1 MVNVKVIFLK
11 VIINGVPKQW
21 NSDIAND
28 VFLKYI
34 LNNILDIKVG
44 VRKANN
50 NIDDN
55 YEWDNLK
62 KVNQGKARE
71 YKKIYKQ
78 ALDKIKDTTLR
89 ELLGNKKVKKRF
101 NSVKLDDRI
110 MDYKLNE
117 LTPSTLK
124 RMYEFPL
131 DSKETKV
138 QLKKGVEDYD
148 SYFDDLYNITTDAD
162 NIKRVKID
170 ELNKFKD
177 GDKFKTLVNL
187 GFTNIKLAEP
197 YTKTSGDLKRGGK
210 NPQLGTDT
218 PSDLVSTLTDQVI
231 PLVVETMGSRRT
243 VTPTSAVDP
252 IVVHLGKK
260 YEDNNKEEVA
270 KYRQIKNLEKKLRNE
285 INRTFKTEYRKML
298 LDFEDEKEREIDRK
312 LDEVKDKKG
321 KEVNIVRP
329 TLKDLEKE
337 AKKQEISNKLATEL
351 FDFQKEVE
359 KLIGETGLT
368 LLQIFRGTTSP
379 ELLGDKKANSIDKF
393 QEFTYEIFFD
403 GKDNI
408 FEESPALEDEIKQM
422 IETKKEEVEKMENE
436 FYKKYK
442 DAPSKFS
449 KDEKKESF
457 EKTKTFLKRRLK
469 PYLNDLENVYKID
482 FEVKK
487 TKTKKST
494 NYEIKRLYATPTSI
508 IFQGGSFNP
517 KKKKTRI
524 IESRV
529 DISHLN
535 TFINSILSR
544 VKTLEVGI

>member
-1 MVNVKVIFLK
+1 MK

-21 NSDIAND
+21 NNDIAND

-44 VRKANN
+44 TRKANN

-78 ALDKIKDTTLR
+78 ALDKIKDTTLK

-101 NSVKLDDRI
+101 NSVKLNDRI
-110 MDYKLNE
+110 MNYKLNE

-162 NIKRVKID
+162 NVKRVKID

-197 YTKTSGDLKRGGK
+197 YTKTSGDLKRGGA
-210 NPQLGTDT
+210 NPKLGVETPTDIV
-218 PSDLVSTLTDQVI
+218 LTLTDQVI
-231 PLVVETMGSRRT
+231 PLVVETAGGGSRT
-243 VTPTSAVDP
+243 VTSTSAVDP
-252 IVVHLGKK
+252 IVVYLGKK
-260 YEDNNKEEVA
+260 YEDKNKEEVA
-270 KYRQIKNLEKKLRNE
+270 KYRQIENLEKKLRNE

-368 LLQIFRGTTSP
+368 LIQIFRGTTSP

-393 QEFTYEIFFD
+393 QELTYEIFFD

-408 FEESPALEDEIKQM
+408 FEESPALEDEKEEM
-422 IETKKEEVEKMENE
+422 IDAKKEEVEKMESE

-449 KDEKKESF
+449 KNDRRDSF
-457 EKTKTFLKRRLK
+457 EKTKDFLNKTLK
-469 PYLNDLENVYKID
+469 PYLNDLKNAYRID
-482 FEVKK
+482 FEVEKR
-487 TKTKKST
+487 KTKKST
-494 NYEIKRLYATPTSI
+494 NYIIKRLYATPTSI

-517 KKKKTRI
+517 KKKKTSI

>member
-44 VRKANN
+44 IRKANN

-78 ALDKIKDTTLR
+78 ALDKIKDTTLK

-197 YTKTSGDLKRGGK
+197 YTKTSGDLAEQGK
-210 NPQLGTDT
+210 NPQLGKDT
-218 PSDLVSTLTDQVI
+218 PSDLISTLTEQVI

-252 IVVHLGKK
+252 IVVQLGKK

-368 LLQIFRGTTSP
+368 LANIFRGTSSP

-393 QEFTYEIFFD
+393 QEFTYEDFFD

-408 FEESPALEDEIKQM
+408 FEKSPALETKTKTI
-422 IETKKEEVEKMENE
+422 INAKKEEVEKMESE

-449 KDEKKESF
+449 SDDGKNSF
-457 EKTKTFLKRRLK
+457 EKTKDFLKKRLK
-469 PYLNDLENVYKID
+469 PYLNDLENAYKID
-482 FEVKK
+482 FEVEK

-494 NYEIKRLYATPTSI
+494 NYKIKRLYATPTSI

>member
-1 MVNVKVIFLK
+1 MK

-44 VRKANN
+44 IRKANN

-78 ALDKIKDTTLR
+78 ALDKIKDTTLK
-89 ELLGNKKVKKRF
+89 ELLENKKVKKRF
-101 NSVKLDDRI
+101 NPVKLDDRI

-197 YTKTSGDLKRGGK
+197 YTKTSGDLTEGGK

-231 PLVVETMGSRRT
+231 PLVVEIMGSRRT

-252 IVVHLGKK
+252 IVVQLGKK
-260 YEDNNKEEVA
+260 YEDNNKEEVV

-368 LLQIFRGTTSP
+368 LSSIFRGTTSP

-393 QEFTYEIFFD
+393 QELTYEIFFD

-408 FEESPALEDEIKQM
+408 FEKSPALEV
-422 IETKKEEVEKMENE
+422 ETDIIIDAKKEEVEKMESE

-449 KDEKKESF
+449 SDDRKNSF
-457 EKTKTFLKRRLK
+457 EKTKDFLKERLK

-494 NYEIKRLYATPTSI
+494 NYIIKRLYATPKSI
-508 IFQGGSFNP
+508 VFQGGSFNP

>member
-44 VRKANN
+44 IRKANN

-78 ALDKIKDTTLR
+78 ALDKIKDTTLK
-89 ELLGNKKVKKRF
+89 ELLGNKKVKERF

-110 MDYKLNE
+110 MNYKLNE

-197 YTKTSGDLKRGGK
+197 YTKTSGDLTETRE
-210 NPQLGTDT
+210 NPKLGVETPMDT
-218 PSDLVSTLTDQVI
+218 VSTLTSQVI
-231 PLVVETMGSRRT
+231 PLVVDTRTITPNSR
-243 VTPTSAVDP
+243 ADP

-260 YEDNNKEEVA
+260 YEDDNKEEVT
-270 KYRQIKNLEKKLRNE
+270 KYRQMKNLQKKLKNE

-351 FDFQKEVE
+351 FDFQKEVQE
-359 KLIGETGLT
+359 LIGETGLT
-368 LLQIFRGTTSP
+368 LSKIFRGGASP

-393 QEFTYEIFFD
+393 QELTYGIFFD

-408 FEESPALEDEIKQM
+408 FEESPALETEIKQM
-422 IETKKEEVEKMENE
+422 IKDKAEEVEKMESD

-442 DAPSKFS
+442 DVPSKFS
-449 KDEKKESF
+449 SDDRKNSF
-457 EKTKTFLKRRLK
+457 EKTKDFLKERLK

-482 FEVKK
+482 FEVEK

-494 NYEIKRLYATPTSI
+494 NYKIKRLYATPTSI

>member
-1 MVNVKVIFLK
+1 MK

-44 VRKANN
+44 IRKANN

-78 ALDKIKDTTLR
+78 ALDKIKDTTLK

-101 NSVKLDDRI
+101 NPVKLDDRI

-197 YTKTSGDLKRGGK
+197 YTKTSGDLTEGGK

-231 PLVVETMGSRRT
+231 PLVVEIMGSRRT

-252 IVVHLGKK
+252 IVVQLGKK
-260 YEDNNKEEVA
+260 YEDNNKEEVV

-368 LLQIFRGTTSP
+368 LSSIFRGTTSP

-393 QEFTYEIFFD
+393 QELTYEIFFD

-408 FEESPALEDEIKQM
+408 FEKSPALEV
-422 IETKKEEVEKMENE
+422 ETDIIIDAKKEEVEKMESE

-449 KDEKKESF
+449 SDDRKNSF
-457 EKTKTFLKRRLK
+457 EKTKDFLKERLK

-494 NYEIKRLYATPTSI
+494 NYIIKRLYATPKSI
-508 IFQGGSFNP
+508 VFQGGSFNP